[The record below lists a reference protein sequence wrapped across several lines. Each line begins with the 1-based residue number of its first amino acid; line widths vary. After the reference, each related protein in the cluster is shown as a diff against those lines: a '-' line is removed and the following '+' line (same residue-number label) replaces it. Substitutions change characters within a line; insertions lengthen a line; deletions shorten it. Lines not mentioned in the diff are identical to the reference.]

1 MGRSYFNAAFCHRQ
15 LVVFSMRIT
24 KVTTKTGDA
33 GKTGLGTGKRV
44 QKNHPRI
51 MVLGELDHLNS
62 IIGWAIS
69 ACGNKELT
77 KPLKNIQQD
86 IFNIGADMSLPER
99 DADLLKKE
107 RLTDL
112 EHQIDSI
119 TNVLPPL
126 KEFILPGGNELISR
140 IHIARTTCRNTERA
154 MISMFNSEGV
164 NELHGKYINRL
175 SDYLFLL
182 ARLVKHN
189 EGVKEEHWTLEK

>member
-1 MGRSYFNAAFCHRQ
+1 
-15 LVVFSMRIT
+15 MRIT

-33 GKTGLGTGKRV
+33 GETGLGTGQRV
-44 QKNHPRI
+44 QKDHPTI

-175 SDYLFLL
+175 SDYLFSL

-189 EGVKEEHWTLEK
+189 EGVKEEQWAFEK

>member
-1 MGRSYFNAAFCHRQ
+1 
-15 LVVFSMRIT
+15 MRIT

-33 GKTGLGTGKRV
+33 GETGLGSGKRV

-69 ACGNKELT
+69 ACNDELI

-112 EHQIDSI
+112 EHQIDRSQMYYRLLR
-119 TNVLPPL
+119 NL
-126 KEFILPGGNELISR
+126 FCRRNELFLGYILLGPLVE
-140 IHIARTTCRNTERA
+140 IP
-154 MISMFNSEGV
+154 SE
-164 NELHGKYINRL
+164 L
-175 SDYLFLL
+175 
-182 ARLVKHN
+182 
-189 EGVKEEHWTLEK
+189 

>member
-1 MGRSYFNAAFCHRQ
+1 
-15 LVVFSMRIT
+15 MRIT

-33 GKTGLGTGKRV
+33 GETGLGTGQRV
-44 QKNHPRI
+44 QKDHPTI

-62 IIGWAIS
+62 IIGWAIN
-69 ACGNKELT
+69 ACENKELA

-107 RLTDL
+107 RLADL
-112 EHQIDSI
+112 EAQIESI
-119 TNVLPPL
+119 TNILPPL
-126 KEFILPGGNELISR
+126 KEFILPGGSEFISR
-140 IHIARTTCRNTERA
+140 IHIARTSCRNTERE
-154 MISMFNSEGV
+154 MISMFNSEEPS
-164 NELHGKYINRL
+164 ELHGKYINRL

-189 EGVKEEHWTLEK
+189 EGVKEEHWAFEK

>member
-1 MGRSYFNAAFCHRQ
+1 MGRPDSNAAFYHSQ
-15 LVVFSMRIT
+15 LVILWMRIT

-33 GKTGLGTGKRV
+33 GETGLGSGKRV

-69 ACGNKELT
+69 ACGNKELA

-175 SDYLFLL
+175 SDYLFSL

-189 EGVKEEHWTLEK
+189 EGVEEEHWAFEK

>member
-1 MGRSYFNAAFCHRQ
+1 MGHSDSNAAFYHSQ
-15 LVVFSMRIT
+15 LVILWMRIT

-33 GKTGLGTGKRV
+33 GQTGLGTGQRV

-69 ACGNKELT
+69 ACKNKELA
-77 KPLKNIQQD
+77 KSLKNIQQD

-154 MISMFNSEGV
+154 MVSMFNSEGV

-175 SDYLFLL
+175 SDYLFSL

-189 EGVKEEHWTLEK
+189 EGVEEEQWAFEK

>member
-1 MGRSYFNAAFCHRQ
+1 MGRSDFSSAFYHSQ
-15 LVVFSMRIT
+15 LVVFWMRIT

-33 GKTGLGTGKRV
+33 GETGLGSGKRV

-126 KEFILPGGNELISR
+126 KEFILPGGNEFISR

-154 MISMFNSEGV
+154 MISMFNSEET

-189 EGVKEEHWTLEK
+189 EGVKEEHWTFEK

>member
-1 MGRSYFNAAFCHRQ
+1 MGHSDSNAAFYHSQ
-15 LVVFSMRIT
+15 LVILWMRIT

-33 GKTGLGTGKRV
+33 GETGLGSGNRV

-119 TNVLPPL
+119 TNILPPL

-154 MISMFNSEGV
+154 MVSMFNNEGID
-164 NELHGKYINRL
+164 ELHGKYINRL
-175 SDYLFLL
+175 SDYLFSL
-182 ARLVKHN
+182 ARLVKYN
-189 EGVKEEHWTLEK
+189 EGVKDEHWTLEK

>member
-1 MGRSYFNAAFCHRQ
+1 
-15 LVVFSMRIT
+15 MRIT

-33 GKTGLGTGKRV
+33 GETGLGTGQRV

-62 IIGWAIS
+62 IIGWVIS
-69 ACGNKELT
+69 ACEDKELA

-119 TNVLPPL
+119 TSILPPL
-126 KEFILPGGNELISR
+126 KEFILPGGSEFISR
-140 IHIARTTCRNTERA
+140 IHIARTSCRNTERE
-154 MISMFNSEGV
+154 MISMFNNEGAS
-164 NELHGKYINRL
+164 ELHGKYINRL

-182 ARLVKHN
+182 ARLVKHI
-189 EGVKEEHWTLEK
+189 EGVEEEHWRLEK

>member
-1 MGRSYFNAAFCHRQ
+1 
-15 LVVFSMRIT
+15 MRIT

-33 GKTGLGTGKRV
+33 GETGLGTGQRV

-62 IIGWAIS
+62 IIGWVIS
-69 ACGNKELT
+69 ACEDKELA

-119 TNVLPPL
+119 TSILPPL
-126 KEFILPGGNELISR
+126 KEFILPGGSEFISR
-140 IHIARTTCRNTERA
+140 IHIARTSCRNTERE
-154 MISMFNSEGV
+154 MISMFNIEEAS
-164 NELHGKYINRL
+164 ELHGKYINRL
-175 SDYLFLL
+175 SDYLFLV
-182 ARLVKHN
+182 ARLVKYN
-189 EGVKEEHWTLEK
+189 

>member
-1 MGRSYFNAAFCHRQ
+1 
-15 LVVFSMRIT
+15 MRIT

-33 GKTGLGTGKRV
+33 GETALGSGKRV
-44 QKNHPRI
+44 QKDHLRI

-175 SDYLFLL
+175 SDYLFSL

-189 EGVKEEHWTLEK
+189 EGVKEEHWAFEK